1 MSPMKFSQYAFLLV
15 LLAGGVFLVAP
26 ALGSYPSA
34 STAEAAPACVLTSPA
49 GTAKPVPLAKPGAP
63 ASGSRTLA
71 GTVGTDPHVE
81 HGAPA
86 AAADKPVPCVWLS
99 VAPIIDG
106 ADSDWGSAAF
116 VDAEDGNI
124 GCAFANDAKNLYI
137 LFVIKNPQ
145 YKSTIEQTGVTMY
158 FNAEGKKKT
167 GYGILFNKI
176 MIKPDEYIAM
186 VEKQSPLT
194 DEQKTQIRS
203 KPGYYLYHHEVLG
216 KKKADVAS
224 PEGPVQSAVYKY
236 AAKGG
241 MLVYE
246 FLVPLVRANE
256 NLAGVGVEAGKTV
269 MVGIEYGGMTEEM
282 RKARNRQTGEAG
294 IANEQMTQ
302 EAMRNNIIG
311 STGGKT
317 PKKYTFWT
325 EIQLAQEAK

>member
-1 MSPMKFSQYAFLLV
+1 MSPMKFSKYAFLLALPAV
-15 LLAGGVFLVAP
+15 AAFLS
-26 ALGSYPSA
+26 ALDRDAYSRS
-34 STAEAAPACVLTSPA
+34 STAEA
-49 GTAKPVPLAKPGAP
+49 VPLAKPGAP
-63 ASGSRTLA
+63 ASGFCTLA
-71 GTVGTDPHVE
+71 GTVGTDPHE
-81 HGAPA
+81 YGAPA
-86 AAADKPVPCVWLS
+86 TAPALAADKPVPCVWLS
-99 VAPIIDG
+99 VAPTIDG
-106 ADSDWGSAAF
+106 ADSDWGNAAF

-137 LFVIKNPQ
+137 LLVIKNPQ

-194 DEQKTQIRS
+194 DEQKALIRS

-216 KKKADVAS
+216 KKKGGVPA
-224 PEGPVQSAVYKY
+224 PEGPVQPAVYKY

-241 MLVYE
+241 MLIYE
-246 FLVPLVRANE
+246 FLVPLVRAND

-282 RKARNRQTGEAG
+282 RKARNRQTGDAG
-294 IANEQMTQ
+294 IANEQVTAGMG
-302 EAMRNNIIG
+302 RVGNIIG
-311 STGGKT
+311 STGGTT